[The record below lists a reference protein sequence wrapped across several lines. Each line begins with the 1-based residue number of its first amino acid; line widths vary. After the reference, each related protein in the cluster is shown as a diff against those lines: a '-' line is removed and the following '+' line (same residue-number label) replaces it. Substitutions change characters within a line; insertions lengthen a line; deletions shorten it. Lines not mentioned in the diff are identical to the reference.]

1 MCVRTIW
8 YSDAY
13 DMKDDVPASRRRGR
27 SSTRLRASRTGVA
40 TPRAR
45 AMRAGKVR
53 KAFWLDP
60 RLLDDARA
68 SLGASTEREAVE
80 MALDL
85 VSFRKELTQGARA
98 LRGLA
103 LSRID

>member
-1 MCVRTIW
+1 VT
-8 YSDAY
+8 A
-13 DMKDDVPASRRRGR
+13 AG
-27 SSTRLRASRTGVA
+27 
-40 TPRAR
+40 PRATR
-45 AMRAGKVR
+45 IGKVR

-60 RLLDDARA
+60 RLLDEARA
-68 SLGASTEREAVE
+68 ALGASSEREAVE

-85 VSFRKELTQGARA
+85 VSFRKELVRGARA

>member
-1 MCVRTIW
+1 MPTSAFIKRR
-8 YSDAY
+8 ARR
-13 DMKDDVPASRRRGR
+13 SRAGR
-27 SSTRLRASRTGVA
+27 AISTERASRV
-40 TPRAR
+40 
-45 AMRAGKVR
+45 GKVR

-60 RLLDDARA
+60 RLLDEARE

-85 VSFRKELTQGARA
+85 VRFRKDLVRGARA
-98 LRGLA
+98 LGGLA